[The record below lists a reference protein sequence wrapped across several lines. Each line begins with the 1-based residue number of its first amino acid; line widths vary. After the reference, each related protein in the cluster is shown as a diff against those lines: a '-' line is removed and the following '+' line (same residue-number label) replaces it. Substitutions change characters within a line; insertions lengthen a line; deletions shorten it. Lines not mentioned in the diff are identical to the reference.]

1 MVVLSVVLTLL
12 ISGSPQDAAGRAP
25 RALQQ
30 SVELTRLS
38 PSFNRTLFGS
48 HTPDLAPAASS
59 PAKACHYN
67 DPYTVACQADESN
80 VTIAGAA
87 GAVCAPGCSDARSCV
102 TDFCPNH
109 SDAPPV
115 CALTDEEGR
124 QVRARWLGRVTGTA
138 APQVSP

>member
-1 MVVLSVVLTLL
+1 MVVLPVVLTLL
-12 ISGSPQDAAGRAP
+12 ISGSQAPDAAGRAP

-38 PSFNRTLFGS
+38 PSFNRTLF
-48 HTPDLAPAASS
+48 TPDLAPAASS

-67 DPYTVACQADESN
+67 DPYKVACQADESN

-87 GAVCAPGCSDARSCV
+87 GAICAPGCSGVRSCV

-124 QVRARWLGRVTGTA
+124 QVRARWLCGG
-138 APQVSP
+138 